1 MTLIQDAQDDM
12 RDGYHSG
19 APGVLASSL
28 AWIAAA
34 ASVVLLSPQQA
45 VWVLFFGGMFIFPV
59 GVVIGKIL
67 GDRATHAKGNPLAS
81 LAAANTVWMLL
92 CFPLA
97 FAAQMLMIEWFF
109 PAMLLIIGGRYL
121 TFAVMYGMKAYWLL
135 GFALA
140 AVGLASGY
148 TGVAPIVS
156 AATGAA
162 TELVFAIVIFVLHGQ
177 WARGRKA
184 MAAA

>member
-28 AWIAAA
+28 AWSAAA

-59 GVVIGKIL
+59 GVVIAKIL
-67 GDRATHAKGNPLAS
+67 GARGSHAKGNPLAS

-97 FAAQMLMIEWFF
+97 FAAQMQMIEWFF
-109 PAMLLIIGGRYL
+109 PAMLLVIGGRYL
-121 TFAVMYGMKAYWLL
+121 TFAVLYGMKIYWLL

-140 AVGLASGY
+140 GVGLAAGY
-148 TGVAPIVS
+148 LAVAPIVS
-156 AATGAA
+156 AAAGAGI
-162 TELVFAIVIFVLHGQ
+162 ELVFAIVLFVLHGQ
-177 WARGRKA
+177 WAAGRKA
-184 MAAA
+184 TAAA

>member
-1 MTLIQDAQDDM
+1 VTLIKDAQDDM

-19 APGVLASSL
+19 APGVLASTL
-28 AWIAAA
+28 AWSAAA

-59 GVVIGKIL
+59 GVVIGKVL
-67 GDRATHAKGNPLAS
+67 GARGSHTKGNPLAS

-97 FAAQMLMIEWFF
+97 FAAQMQKIEWFF
-109 PAMLLIIGGRYL
+109 PAVLLIIGGRYL
-121 TFAVMYGMKAYWLL
+121 TFAVMYGMRVYWLL

-140 AVGLASGY
+140 AVGLAVGY
-148 TGVAPIVS
+148 LAVAPIMS
-156 AATGAA
+156 AAAGAGI
-162 TELVFAIVIFVLHGQ
+162 ELMFAAVLFVLHGR
-177 WARGRKA
+177 WAGGRPA
-184 MAAA
+184 QAAG

>member
-1 MTLIQDAQDDM
+1 MTLIEDAQTDM

-28 AWIAAA
+28 AWSTAA

-45 VWVLFFGGMFIFPV
+45 VWILFFGGMFIFPV

-67 GDRATHAKGNPLAS
+67 GGRATHAKGNPLAS

-97 FAAQMLMIEWFF
+97 FAAQMQMIEWFF
-109 PAMLLIIGGRYL
+109 PAVLLVIGGRYL
-121 TFAVMYGMKAYWLL
+121 TFAVMFGMKIYWLL

-140 AVGLASGY
+140 AVGLVSGY
-148 TGVAPIVS
+148 SRVAPIVS
-156 AATGAA
+156 AAAGAGI
-162 TELVFAIVIFVLHGQ
+162 ELVFAVVIFLLHRQ
-177 WARGRKA
+177 WARARTGT
-184 MAAA
+184 AAA